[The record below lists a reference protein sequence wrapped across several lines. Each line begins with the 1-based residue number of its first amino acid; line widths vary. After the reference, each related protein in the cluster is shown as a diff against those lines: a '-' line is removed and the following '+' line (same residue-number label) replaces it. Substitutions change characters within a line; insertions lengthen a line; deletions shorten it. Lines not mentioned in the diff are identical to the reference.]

1 LHGAIV
7 SEVVAAIPLRDE
19 AAVAYARRDGE
30 TMTAPPPGA
39 TPEKHCPTCGA
50 ANSAHITECWN
61 CRYPLDRVVPAGV
74 AEGEVVKA
82 EVPLEKGWF
91 IGAIFGSFLLTIV
104 FIEGLFLAP
113 GAAVA
118 YGLIVAPLIGFML
131 RATWPRST
139 SDIRRTVAIS
149 MVVVLSILGLGLF
162 VVTSIAVLFMVI
174 CNGARF

>member
-1 LHGAIV
+1 
-7 SEVVAAIPLRDE
+7 
-19 AAVAYARRDGE
+19 
-30 TMTAPPPGA
+30 MTAPPPGA
-39 TPEKHCPTCGA
+39 APEKQCPTCGA

-61 CRYPLDRVVPAGV
+61 CRYPLDRVITPT
-74 AEGEVVKA
+74 EGQVVKP
-82 EVPLEKGWF
+82 EMPLERGWF

-104 FIEGLFLAP
+104 FIEGIFLAP

-131 RATWPRST
+131 RATWPRSS

-149 MVVVLSILGLGLF
+149 MVIVLSILGLGLF
-162 VVTSIAVLFMVI
+162 VVTSVAVLFVVI